1 MSAILP
7 DYDPCDRGDLAAYH
21 LAELFAE
28 QAEKNP
34 SRACLIFG
42 SRSLTYGQVDQ
53 EARALQAA
61 FSDFGIE
68 AGDSVAVELTNRPE
82 WIVCLLA
89 AARLGAVVVPIDP
102 SVSYHELKYQ
112 LRHAEVSL
120 LVVAESDELD
130 PLEVF
135 DELIAELPDLHY
147 LITVG
152 DEDRWYDDR
161 VFRFRDLVSGGQRTP
176 QPIAELDPASDP
188 LAIVYTSGTTGKPKG
203 VVLTHENLV
212 LTAIRTTEALVP
224 EEGEVVLCAVPLSTV
239 FGTHIAIS
247 TLLMGATLVLLDRF
261 KANEALAVIERE
273 RVTICHGV
281 PTMFQL
287 LMRDTSFK
295 SRDLSAV
302 RTGIVAGSPVSA
314 DLVRRVRQWND
325 VQIAYGL
332 TETGPTVTITRFGDS
347 PEARESTVGRPIEG
361 VDLKIVDI
369 KTQALHGAEAAGELA
384 VKGPNVMSGYYRMPS
399 ETERSFTPEGYFLT
413 GDLAVTDEDGF
424 VTIVG
429 RRADMIIRGGYN
441 IYPRELED
449 VLRTHPG
456 IDEVCV
462 LGIPNEILGELIC
475 AGIVPVE
482 GAIVTG
488 DELKEFARD
497 RVADY
502 KVPDIVRFL
511 DSFPMTGNGKVKR
524 MELAE
529 LVRLEMSTK

>member
-1 MSAILP
+1 MAT
-7 DYDPCDRGDLAAYH
+7 YH

-28 QAEKNP
+28 QAEKNS
-34 SRACLIFG
+34 SRECLVFG
-42 SRSLTYGQVDQ
+42 LRRMTFGQVDR

-112 LRHAEVSL
+112 LRHAEARL
-120 LVVAESDELD
+120 LVIAESDELD

-135 DELIAELPDLHY
+135 DEFIAELPDLHY

-161 VFRFRDLVSGGQRTP
+161 VFRFRDLVSAGQRTP
-176 QPIAELDPASDP
+176 QPIKELDPASDP
-188 LAIVYTSGTTGKPKG
+188 LAIVYTSGTMGKPKG

-224 EEGEVVLCAVPLSTV
+224 EDAEVVLCAVPLSTV

-261 KANEALAVIERE
+261 KADEALAVIERE

-332 TETGPTVTITRFGDS
+332 AETGPTVTITRFGDS
-347 PEARESTVGRPIEG
+347 PEVRESTVGRPIDG
-361 VDLKIVDI
+361 VDLKIVDV
-369 KTQALHGAEAAGELA
+369 KTQALHGTEAAGELT
-384 VKGPNVMSGYYRMPS
+384 VKGPNVMLGYYRMPS

-429 RRADMIIRGGYN
+429 RRKDMIIRGGYN

-462 LGIPNEILGELIC
+462 FGVPNEILGELIC

-511 DSFPMTGNGKVKR
+511 DSFPMTGDGKVKR

>member
-1 MSAILP
+1 LVT
-7 DYDPCDRGDLAAYH
+7 YH

-34 SRACLIFG
+34 DRECLVFG
-42 SRSLTYGQVDQ
+42 ARRMTYGQVDW
-53 EARALQAA
+53 ESRALQAA
-61 FSDFGIE
+61 LGEFGIG
-68 AGDSVAVELTNRPE
+68 AGDSVAVELTNCPE
-82 WIVCLLA
+82 WIICIMA

-102 SVSYHELKYQ
+102 SVSYQELKYQ

-120 LVVAESDELD
+120 LVVAESDDVD
-130 PLEVF
+130 PIDVF
-135 DELIAELPDLHY
+135 DELITELPDLQY
-147 LITVG
+147 LVTVG

-161 VFRFRDLVSGGQRTP
+161 VFRFRDLVSGGRATP
-176 QPIAELDPASDP
+176 QPIAEVDPATDA
-188 LAIVYTSGTTGKPKG
+188 LAIMYTSGTMGKPKG

-212 LTAIRTTEALVP
+212 LTAVRTTEALAP
-224 EEGEVVLCAVPLSTV
+224 RDGEVVFCAVPLSTV
-239 FGTHIAIS
+239 FGMHIAIS
-247 TLLMGATLVLLDRF
+247 SLVTGATLVVQDRF
-261 KANEALAVIERE
+261 EAAEALDLLERE
-273 RVTICHGV
+273 GVTICHGV

-287 LMRDTSFK
+287 LMREPSFK
-295 SRDLSAV
+295 SRDLSTI
-302 RTGIVAGSPVSA
+302 RTGIVAGSPVSP
-314 DLVRRVRQWND
+314 DLVRRVREWND

-332 TETGPTVTITRFGDS
+332 TETGPTVTITRFEDP
-347 PEARESTVGRPIEG
+347 PEARDTTVGRPIGG

-369 KTQALHGAEAAGELA
+369 KTNALHGTEAAGELA

-424 VTIVG
+424 VSIVG
-429 RRADMIIRGGYN
+429 RRKAMIIRGGYN
-441 IYPRELED
+441 VYPREVED

-456 IDEVCV
+456 VDDVCV
-462 LGIPNEILGELIC
+462 FGIPNEILGELIC

-488 DELKEFARD
+488 DELKDYSRD
-497 RVADY
+497 QIADY
-502 KVPDIVRFL
+502 KVPDLVRFF

-529 LVRLEMSTK
+529 VVRLEMSTT